1 MASAEEGR
9 KAAAGGGVG
18 GTVSLLGR
26 PLDLLFVLWFIV
38 YFFTV
43 MISDYHN
50 FTAARMGLPLPPP
63 GPPFSFLFPSPL
75 VPLTMCFSPP
85 ALHELRHQHL

>member
-1 MASAEEGR
+1 MASAEEER
-9 KAAAGGGVG
+9 KAAGGS
-18 GTVSLLGR
+18 GTLSLLGR

-50 FTAARMGLPLPPP
+50 FTAARMGLPIPPPPP

-75 VPLTMCFSPP
+75 VPLTVCFSPP